1 LWGYWRSIFTRR
13 GQSKKI
19 ELMTNKR
26 NILVTGGLGFIGS
39 HTVLCLHE
47 AGYCPVIIDNLHNS
61 RMEVLNALTELLGYR
76 PEFIEGD
83 VNDGQLLDTLFQQYQ
98 FDAVIHFAAH
108 KAVGE
113 SVEQPLMYYRNNV
126 VGLVS
131 LLESMQKAGCNRM
144 VFSSSCTVYG
154 EPESVP
160 VKESTPTRPAAS
172 PYGATKQMAEV
183 ILKDNGWCSIQC
195 LRYFNPV
202 GAHPTAKIGELPL
215 GIPNNLIPFL
225 TQTVAGIREKL
236 TVYGGDYST
245 SDGTC
250 IRDYIHV
257 MDLAEAHVSAIDRLF
272 LENKSTPETPGDPSK
287 GHFEVFNIGTGVGY
301 SVLEVINAFE
311 ATTGEQVNYAIGD
324 RRAGD
329 VVAVWADTEKVNSV
343 LGWKAKRNLETMMR
357 DAWNWQKNC

>member
-1 LWGYWRSIFTRR
+1 
-13 GQSKKI
+13 
-19 ELMTNKR
+19 MTAKR

-39 HTVLCLHE
+39 HTVLCLNE
-47 AGYCPVIIDNLHNS
+47 AGYNPIIIDNLHNS
-61 RMEVLNALTELLGYR
+61 KIEVLDALEELLGYR
-76 PEFIEGD
+76 PVFVQGD
-83 VNDGQLLDTLFQQYQ
+83 VNDEALINGLFVTHSPE
-98 FDAVIHFAAH
+98 AVIHFAAH

-113 SVEQPLMYYRNNV
+113 SVDNPLMYYQNNV
-126 VGLVS
+126 VGLIT
-131 LLESMQKAGCNRM
+131 LLAAMKAQDCSKM

-154 EPESVP
+154 EPETVP

-183 ILKDNGWCSIQC
+183 ILKDNNWCEVQC

-215 GIPNNLIPFL
+215 GVPNNLIPYL

-236 TVYGGDYST
+236 TVYGGDYHT
-245 SDGTC
+245 ADGTC

-257 MDLAEAHVSAIDRLF
+257 MDLAEAHVAAIDRLF
-272 LENKSTPETPGDPSK
+272 TSQRIQKVLEGDPSTDS
-287 GHFEVFNIGTGVGY
+287 FEVFNIGTGVGY

-311 ATTGEQVNYAIGD
+311 KATGERVNYSVGN

-329 VVAVWADTEKVNSV
+329 VVAVWADTEKVNQV
-343 LGWKAKRNLETMMR
+343 LGWSAKRDLATMMK